1 MLREID
7 LAEVSDGKLY
17 TSRDMVKAGCDDC
30 RGCCDCCKEMGKSV
44 VLDPYDVFRLEAG
57 LGQSFQELL
66 TYALELNVVDGII
79 LPNLKMAGKAERCSF
94 LDPEGRCS
102 IHPHRPGF
110 CRMFPL
116 GRIYEEEGFH
126 YFLQVHECPKQPKTK
141 VKVSKW
147 LDTPELKKYEAY
159 VLSWHNFL
167 KKAEKILGQ
176 FQNPEEAKN
185 VSMYILKN
193 FFLAPW
199 DFTEDFYGQ
208 FEEKLKAGEKYFF

>member
-17 TSRDMVKAGCDDC
+17 TARDMVKAGCDDC
-30 RGCCDCCKEMGKSV
+30 RGCCDCCKGMGKSV
-44 VLDPYDVFRLEAG
+44 VLDPYDVFRLEEG

-66 TYALELNVVDGII
+66 TYALELNVVDGVI
-79 LPNLKMAGKAERCSF
+79 LPNLKMTGDGERCSF
-94 LDPEGRCS
+94 LNPEGRCS
-102 IHPHRPGF
+102 IHPYRPGF

-116 GRIYEEEGFH
+116 GRIYEERGFH

-167 KKAEKILGQ
+167 KKAGKILGQ

-193 FFLAPW
+193 FFLVPW

>member
-79 LPNLKMAGKAERCSF
+79 LPNLKMAGEAERCSF

-159 VLSWHNFL
+159 VL
-167 KKAEKILGQ
+167 
-176 FQNPEEAKN
+176 
-185 VSMYILKN
+185 
-193 FFLAPW
+193 
-199 DFTEDFYGQ
+199 
-208 FEEKLKAGEKYFF
+208 